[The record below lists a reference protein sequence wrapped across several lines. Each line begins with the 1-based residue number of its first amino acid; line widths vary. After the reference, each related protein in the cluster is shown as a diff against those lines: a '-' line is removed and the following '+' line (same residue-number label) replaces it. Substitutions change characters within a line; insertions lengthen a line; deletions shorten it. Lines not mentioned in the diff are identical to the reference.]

1 MKSRVMIMV
10 LSFVCVVAPLLA
22 QQHNDSIVELP
33 QVVVSA
39 QRLFVKE
46 TAGMMDS
53 RIDSV
58 VMLHKSH
65 LSLSDLLSENTP
77 VFIRNHGRGALASAS
92 FRGTAAS
99 HTLVSWNGIPINSP
113 MAGMVDFSLI
123 PVYIIDD
130 VQLQH
135 GMASV
140 TSRSGGLGGAI
151 NINNKPAWNDALTIR
166 YVQGVGSYTTLD
178 EFLDVSAGNR
188 RLQSRSRLYHNYSKN
203 NYTFINRGIANID
216 PVTGL
221 LVYPVD
227 TNRHAG
233 YTRYGFLQEFYHQ
246 VGGTNILSVKWWAQ
260 WADRSIP
267 RATSY
272 EGPDYANLSKQ
283 FDNDHRVVADWS
295 HYTSHANIKI
305 RTGFTRKDLDYR
317 LDNRVPGLG
326 TVPAIVSESQELA
339 SLNHVSYSREM
350 ASGLSLETSLDA
362 NFQQVESLDSV
373 LSMGYSHQ
381 RDEFS
386 LMASLRKS
394 FANRININ
402 LLIRQDMTDGQ
413 LAPMVPFAGFDLRL
427 IKDREFVIRGHA
439 ARNHRIPSL
448 NDLYWQ
454 PGGNSELQPEDGFS
468 MELGGDYQLLAGNN
482 RLVASISVHRSDI
495 NNWIVWIPGFKGYW
509 EPQNIKRVLVK
520 GLECTMQWGSHVG
533 AVSYKIHATYA
544 LNRSINYGDALVW
557 GDASYGKQLV
567 YVPVH
572 SGNML
577 VSLAYKKYAF
587 SWQHN
592 SYSERFTT
600 SSNDV
605 SQRDRLYP
613 YHMNDVSLER
623 NFDTQ
628 KVGLSAGIKVYNL
641 FNEKYR
647 TVLHRPMPGRNFM
660 LVVRVKV

>member
-1 MKSRVMIMV
+1 MKIRAMIMM
-10 LSFVCVVAPLLA
+10 LNIVCVVTPLLA
-22 QQHNDSIVELP
+22 QQHNDSIVALP
-33 QVVVSA
+33 QVIISA

-77 VFIRNHGRGALASAS
+77 VFIKNHGRGALATAS

-99 HTLVSWNGIPINSP
+99 HTLVNWNGLPINSP

-151 NINNKPAWNDALTIR
+151 NIHNKPAWNDAFTIR
-166 YVQGVGSYTTLD
+166 YMQGLGSYTTLD
-178 EFLDVSAGNR
+178 EFLDVAAGSKKF
-188 RLQSRSRLYHNYSKN
+188 QSRSRLYHNFSRN
-203 NYTFINRGIANID
+203 NYTFINRGIADID
-216 PVTGL
+216 PVSGL

-227 TNRHAG
+227 TNRHAA
-233 YTRYGFLQEFYHQ
+233 YTRYGFLQEFYQ
-246 VGGTNILSVKWWAQ
+246 QLGSSNILSVKWWAQ

-283 FDNDHRVVADWS
+283 FDNDHRVVADWN
-295 HYTSHANIKI
+295 HYTSHAKMTI

-339 SLNHVSYSREM
+339 SLNHISYSREM
-350 ASGLSLETSLDA
+350 GNGLSMETSLDA
-362 NFQQVESLDSV
+362 NFLQVESLDS
-373 LSMGYSHQ
+373 LLDMGYSHQ
-381 RDEFS
+381 RAEFS
-386 LMASLRKS
+386 LMASTRKS
-394 FANRININ
+394 FANRLNIN

-413 LAPMVPFAGFDLRL
+413 MAPPIPFAGFDLRL
-427 IKDREFVIRGHA
+427 IKDMNLVIRGHA
-439 ARNHRIPSL
+439 ARNYRMPSL

-454 PGGNSELQPEDGFS
+454 PGGNASLLPEEGFS
-468 MELGGDYQLLAGNN
+468 FELGADYQLLAGSKQ
-482 RLVASISVHRSDI
+482 LMASASVHKSDI

-520 GLECTMQWGSHVG
+520 GLEMNMQWGAHAG
-533 AVSYKIHATYA
+533 QLSYKIHATYA

-577 VSLAYKKYAF
+577 VSLGYKKYAF

-600 SSNDV
+600 SSNNV
-605 SQRDRLYP
+605 SQRDKLYP

-623 NFDTQ
+623 NTDTP
-628 KVGLSAGIKVYNL
+628 KVAISVGIKVYNL
-641 FNEKYR
+641 FNERYR
-647 TVLHRPMPGRNFM
+647 TVLHRPMPGRNYM